1 MTVRMAI
8 CATNRGMPLHFSE
21 IPMLSRT
28 ASSYSEEWQWL
39 ILADCAEDGAHY
51 FDAVVHGAKL
61 ADGTFRVAQY

>member
-1 MTVRMAI
+1 
-8 CATNRGMPLHFSE
+8 
-21 IPMLSRT
+21 MLSRT